1 MKRRVL
7 AVAMLLCG
15 VGAVS
20 AQTLGVYKPTSSKM
34 WDFSVLKS
42 QPMTIN
48 NGELTVGTE
57 KYPLTNLDSVVVRTL
72 DAPQLTEVQQ
82 QLIKGYKDN
91 LGVDLTKVLGVKK
104 LHARLYF
111 PGYENMQPF
120 AQPFERDLEDY
131 TIITL
136 SEQSTPEKPVLKMTY
151 NPLGLTNYQRDLLYM
166 LTVGNDEFWY
176 GEYAGD
182 NYKKVM
188 EILHWS
194 KESFGEFDV
203 TLDGLTFENIK
214 SGESASI
221 NFIAD
226 TKDVY
231 GDPTRRIPFQYY
243 FSTWDKAQQIVKE
256 QTLERWAEL
265 AEITNTKQDGTPDPL
280 LYLNM
285 YSAEKDDLD
294 EPKNFVSPKASVDF
308 KTGKLHFE
316 FSFGAGSMPY
326 TRCYVDYE

>member
-7 AVAMLLCG
+7 AVMMLLCG

-20 AQTLGVYKPTSSKM
+20 AQTLGVYTPTSSKM

-111 PGYENMQPF
+111 PG
-120 AQPFERDLEDY
+120 DLEDY

-151 NPLGLTNYQRDLLYM
+151 NPLGLTNYQRYLLYM

-176 GEYAGD
+176 GENAGD

-194 KESFGEFDV
+194 KDSFGELDV
-203 TLDGLTFENIK
+203 TLDGLTFDNVK

-226 TKDVY
+226 AKDAL
-231 GDPTRRIPFQYY
+231 DAPTRRIPFQYY

-256 QTLERWAEL
+256 QTLERWEEL

-280 LYLNM
+280 LYLNTS
-285 YSAEKDDLD
+285 SAEKDDIG
-294 EPKNFVSPKASVDF
+294 EPKNFVAPKASVDF

-316 FSFGAGSMPY
+316 FSFDAGSMAY

>member
-7 AVAMLLCG
+7 AVMMLLCG

-20 AQTLGVYKPTSSKM
+20 AQTLGVYTPTSSKM

-111 PGYENMQPF
+111 PGYENAQAF
-120 AQPFERDLEDY
+120 TQPFERDLEDY

-136 SEQSTPEKPVLKMTY
+136 SEKSTPEKPVLKMTY
-151 NPLGLTNYQRDLLYM
+151 NPLGLTNYQRYLLYM

-176 GEYAGD
+176 GENAGD

-194 KESFGEFDV
+194 KDSFGEFDV
-203 TLDGLTFENIK
+203 TLDGLTFDNVK
-214 SGESASI
+214 SGESTSI

-226 TKDVY
+226 AKDAL
-231 GDPTRRIPFQYY
+231 GDSTRRIPFMYH
-243 FSTWDKAQQIVKE
+243 FSTFEKAQQIVQEEK
-256 QTLERWAEL
+256 LERWEEL
-265 AEITNTKQDGTPDPL
+265 AEITKSEQDGTPDPL
-280 LYLNM
+280 HYLNT
-285 YSAEKDDLD
+285 SSPEKDDYD
-294 EPKNFVSPKASVDF
+294 EPKNFVAPKASVDF

-316 FSFGAGSMPY
+316 FSFDAGSMGY